1 MAYKKSPKSHKM
13 SLKKRS
19 NKVSRKVSRK
29 ASRKCMAGKSH
40 GAVVVKS
47 YVSKS
52 GKKVKCHRRK
62 SPKLS
67 RKGSR
72 K

>member
-13 SLKKRS
+13 SHKKRS
-19 NKVSRKVSRK
+19 PKKASRKVSRK
-29 ASRKCMAGKSH
+29 ASRKCMNGKSH

-52 GKKVKCHRRK
+52 GKRVKCHRRK
-62 SPKLS
+62 SPKRS
-67 RKGSR
+67 RK
-72 K
+72 

>member
-1 MAYKKSPKSHKM
+1 MAYKKSPKS
-13 SLKKRS
+13 LKKRS
-19 NKVSRKVSRK
+19 RKASRK

-47 YVSKS
+47 YMSKS

-62 SPKLS
+62 SPKRS
-67 RKGSR
+67 RK
-72 K
+72 

>member
-13 SLKKRS
+13 SHKKRS
-19 NKVSRKVSRK
+19 PKKASRKV
-29 ASRKCMAGKSH
+29 SRKCMAGKSH

-62 SPKLS
+62 SPKRS

>member
-1 MAYKKSPKSHKM
+1 MAYKKSPKVSRKMMSHKKAHKM
-13 SLKKRS
+13 SLKKKS
-19 NKVSRKVSRK
+19 PKKSHK
-29 ASRKCMAGKSH
+29 KCMNGKSA

-62 SPKLS
+62 SPKRS
-67 RKGSR
+67 RK
-72 K
+72 

>member
-1 MAYKKSPKSHKM
+1 MAYKKSPKS
-13 SLKKRS
+13 LKKRS
-19 NKVSRKVSRK
+19 RKASRK

-62 SPKLS
+62 SPKRS

>member
-13 SLKKRS
+13 SHKKRS
-19 NKVSRKVSRK
+19 HKKASRKVSRK
-29 ASRKCMAGKSH
+29 CMNGKSH

-52 GKKVKCHRRK
+52 GKRVKCHRRK
-62 SPKLS
+62 SPKRS
-67 RKGSR
+67 RK
-72 K
+72 

>member
-1 MAYKKSPKSHKM
+1 MGYKKSPKS
-13 SLKKRS
+13 LKKRS
-19 NKVSRKVSRK
+19 RKASRK

-52 GKKVKCHRRK
+52 GKRVKCHRRK
-62 SPKLS
+62 SPKRS

>member
-1 MAYKKSPKSHKM
+1 MAYKKSPKS
-13 SLKKRS
+13 LKKRS
-19 NKVSRKVSRK
+19 RKASRK

-47 YVSKS
+47 YMSKS

-62 SPKLS
+62 SPKRS

>member
-1 MAYKKSPKSHKM
+1 MAYKKSPKS
-13 SLKKRS
+13 LKKRS
-19 NKVSRKVSRK
+19 RKASRK

-52 GKKVKCHRRK
+52 GKRVKCHRRK
-62 SPKLS
+62 SPKRS

>member
-1 MAYKKSPKSHKM
+1 MAYKKSPKS
-13 SLKKRS
+13 LKKRS
-19 NKVSRKVSRK
+19 LKASRK

-62 SPKLS
+62 SPKRS

>member
-1 MAYKKSPKSHKM
+1 MAYKKSPKS
-13 SLKKRS
+13 LKKRS
-19 NKVSRKVSRK
+19 RKASRK

-52 GKKVKCHRRK
+52 GKRVKCHRRK
-62 SPKLS
+62 SPNHRLPIE
-67 RKGSR
+67 RKAEA
-72 K
+72 

>member
-1 MAYKKSPKSHKM
+1 MAYKKSPKS
-13 SLKKRS
+13 LKKR
-19 NKVSRKVSRK
+19 SRK

-47 YVSKS
+47 YMSKS

-62 SPKLS
+62 SPKRS

>member
-1 MAYKKSPKSHKM
+1 MAYKKSPKS
-13 SLKKRS
+13 LKKRS
-19 NKVSRKVSRK
+19 RKASRK

-62 SPKLS
+62 SPKHS